1 MPRRMVIEKA
11 ERLHQAPPFPAEE
24 LEKYRKRLTARGIL
38 PIDLT
43 VGLMEAPRR
52 EDVLD
57 RLTAAVRTPH
67 HGTMSFTGKSIAFR
81 EAFAA
86 WFAQRFDVDLDPAT
100 QILPL
105 QNTKIGVSCLSLALL
120 NPGDIA
126 LVPDPAYPAYRTGV
140 IMAGAHTHTLPLLER
155 NDYLPNLRQI
165 DPTVAQQA
173 KLMFLSYPNNPTGAV
188 ADLGFFREVAAF
200 ARTHNI
206 MVCHDASHYFVT
218 YDGYEPPS
226 FLQASGGADV
236 GVEFFSL
243 SVLLGGHPWDIAV
256 AVGNPAILSAM
267 AQLTRHFD
275 SPLFPAL
282 TDAGIVALQGAD
294 AQIAST
300 VETYTRRRDALFD
313 GLHQAGWK
321 IRKPQGSVYAW
332 LTVPPKY
339 SSVRFSVLLR
349 KSGVFAVPGSYMG
362 EFGEGYTRLTF
373 QASEADLLTVAQRIE
388 QSGSRLRFR
397 RLAPPQ
403 LSLA

>member
-11 ERLHQAPPFPAEE
+11 ERLHQAPPYPVEE
-24 LEKYRKRLTARGIL
+24 MDKYKKKLIARGIN
-38 PIDLT
+38 PVDLT
-43 VGLMEAPRR
+43 VGLLEAPGR

-57 RLTAAVRTPH
+57 RLTAAVRVPRPTLP
-67 HGTMSFTGKSIAFR
+67 FTESSIAFR

-105 QNTKIGVSCLSLALL
+105 LNTKIGVSCLSLALL
-120 NPGDIA
+120 NPGDSA

-140 IMAGAHTHTLPLLER
+140 IMAGAQTHTLPLLER

-165 DPTVAQQA
+165 DTTVAQRA
-173 KLMFLSYPNNPTGAV
+173 RLMFLSYPNNPTGAV
-188 ADLGFFREVAAF
+188 ADLGFFREVTAF

-206 MVCHDASHYFVT
+206 IVCHDASHYFVT
-218 YDGYEPPS
+218 YNGYEPPS
-226 FLQASGGADV
+226 FLQASGSLDV

-243 SVLLGGHPWDIAV
+243 SVLFGGHPWDIAV

-275 SPLFPAL
+275 SPLFHAL
-282 TDAGIVALQGAD
+282 SDAGVVALQGAD
-294 AQIAST
+294 VQIAET
-300 VETYTRRRDALFD
+300 VEAYTRRRDILID
-313 GLHQAGWK
+313 GLHEVGWK
-321 IRKPQGSVYAW
+321 IRKPQGSIYAW

-349 KSGVFAVPGSYMG
+349 KAGVFAVPGSYMG
-362 EFGEGYTRLTF
+362 EFGEGYLRLTL
-373 QASEADLLTVAQRIE
+373 QASETDLQTVTQRIE
-388 QSGSRLRFR
+388 QCGSRLRFR
-397 RLAPPQ
+397 RLKPTQ
-403 LSLA
+403 LSLV